1 MKKQK
6 LKMEKGVCMYV
17 CICVCVCVCSK
28 RWERYAGP
36 YSEAENDS

>member
-17 CICVCVCVCSK
+17 CICVCVCSK